1 MHNQDK
7 SNNTFFLLL
16 YLSGFICVLDIFIL
30 KNFCYTGKNITYRRP
45 VLTKSISSP
54 LKKKCF
60 ATMSTSMAG
69 FLPSFV
75 SAPRDASNLSFS
87 SSQALVNQI
96 KILLK
101 NSLRPIS
108 NRQQLSVFTKKRTL
122 NYNNQ
127 ILVLMHGEQMN
138 IK

>member
-1 MHNQDK
+1 
-7 SNNTFFLLL
+7 
-16 YLSGFICVLDIFIL
+16 
-30 KNFCYTGKNITYRRP
+30 
-45 VLTKSISSP
+45 
-54 LKKKCF
+54 
-60 ATMSTSMAG
+60 MAG

-108 NRQQLSVFTKKRTL
+108 NRQQLSVFTKKKDFKLQQPNFGPNAWGANEYKMSGKGSIEMRNPIFNPKLETDIHMT
-122 NYNNQ
+122 YDASQ
-127 ILVLMHGEQMN
+127 KAKVWQTKKKSTEKI
-138 IK
+138 